1 MTACS
6 KAPEQLD
13 EPRSNRIFGV
23 TGKCGDDVQD
33 AHAGKISLPRASPE
47 WYLFAH
53 VSAPR
58 HCGRYV
64 TLRWLRAG
72 AQIVLIGGAVL
83 FLVKTAR
90 EHAGTF
96 SAWEG
101 VADWRA
107 LLAASALVLGAFA
120 LMVLTWSAS
129 LRWWNASLSFLS
141 ALRIWSLSNLA
152 RFIPGAVWQ
161 FAGLAALA
169 ADEGISPV
177 AATGAVLLQQLV
189 LLATGIVMAVM
200 MAPGWVEPIAGGL
213 PPFATAS
220 IALFALAL
228 VCFLIPLAMP
238 TIGGALARIVK
249 RDFAWPQPS
258 AAAFAAYTGALVLP
272 WLIFA
277 MAFWLFARSM
287 LGPSTPSLMVAGGA
301 FVASYVAGIVA
312 VFAPAGIA
320 VREAALVAMLAPVV
334 DSRVA
339 LMLALGSRLWMIAL
353 EILMAAA
360 VVALYRARGRPA
372 RRPV

>member
-1 MTACS
+1 
-6 KAPEQLD
+6 
-13 EPRSNRIFGV
+13 
-23 TGKCGDDVQD
+23 
-33 AHAGKISLPRASPE
+33 
-47 WYLFAH
+47 
-53 VSAPR
+53 
-58 HCGRYV
+58 V

-83 FLVKTAR
+83 FLVKTTR

-96 SAWEG
+96 SAWDG
-101 VADWRA
+101 TVDWPT
-107 LLAASALVLGAFA
+107 LLAASALVLAAFA

-177 AATGAVLLQQLV
+177 AATGAVLLQQVV
-189 LLATGIVMAVM
+189 LLATGVVVAVM
-200 MAPGWVEPIAGGL
+200 MAPAWVAPIAGGL
-213 PPFATAS
+213 PPIATVM
-220 IALFALAL
+220 IAVLAVVLL
-228 VCFLIPLAMP
+228 VLGIPLAMP
-238 TIGGALARIVK
+238 AIGRGLSRVVK
-249 RDFAWPQPS
+249 REFSWPRPS
-258 AAAFAAYTGALVLP
+258 LSAFAGYTTALVLP
-272 WLIFA
+272 WVIYA
-277 MAFWLFARSM
+277 AAFWLFARSL
-287 LGPSTPSLMVAGGA
+287 LGASAPPLEIAGGA

-320 VREAALVAMLAPVV
+320 VREAALVALLAPVM

-360 VVALYRARGRPA
+360 VVAVYRARGRPA
-372 RRPV
+372 RRAI

>member
-1 MTACS
+1 M
-6 KAPEQLD
+6 
-13 EPRSNRIFGV
+13 
-23 TGKCGDDVQD
+23 
-33 AHAGKISLPRASPE
+33 
-47 WYLFAH
+47 
-53 VSAPR
+53 
-58 HCGRYV
+58 

-96 SAWEG
+96 SSWDAPI
-101 VADWRA
+101 DWPT
-107 LLAASALVLGAFA
+107 LLAASALVVGAFA
-120 LMVLTWSAS
+120 LMVVTWSAS
-129 LRWWNASLSFLS
+129 LRWWRAPVSFLS

-169 ADEGISPV
+169 AEEGVSPL

-189 LLATGIVMAVM
+189 LLATGVVVAVM
-200 MAPGWVEPIAGGL
+200 MAPAWVEPIARGL
-213 PPFATAS
+213 PPLA
-220 IALFALAL
+220 IAGIAIVILSVFVLA
-228 VCFLIPLAMP
+228 IPLAMP
-238 TIGGALARIVK
+238 GIGRSLSRITK
-249 RDFAWPQPS
+249 REFAWPQPS
-258 AAAFAAYTGALVLP
+258 LSAFAGYTAALVVP
-272 WLIFA
+272 WLVYA
-277 MAFWLFARSM
+277 AAFWLFGRAL
-287 LGPSTPSLMVAGGA
+287 LGPSAPSLQIAGGA

-334 DSRVA
+334 NAPAA
-339 LMLALGSRLWMIAL
+339 LLLAIGSRLWMIAL

-372 RRPV
+372 RRAI

>member
-1 MTACS
+1 M
-6 KAPEQLD
+6 
-13 EPRSNRIFGV
+13 
-23 TGKCGDDVQD
+23 
-33 AHAGKISLPRASPE
+33 
-47 WYLFAH
+47 
-53 VSAPR
+53 
-58 HCGRYV
+58 
-64 TLRWLRAG
+64 
-72 AQIVLIGGAVL
+72 L

-90 EHAGTF
+90 EHAGTLA
-96 SAWEG
+96 AWDG
-101 VADWRA
+101 VVDWPT

-169 ADEGISPV
+169 ADEGISPL

-189 LLATGIVMAVM
+189 LLATGIVVAVM
-200 MAPGWVEPIAGGL
+200 MAPGWVAPIAGGL
-213 PPFATAS
+213 PPIATGS
-220 IALFALAL
+220 IAVVAL
-228 VCFLIPLAMP
+228 VLLCVVIPLAMP
-238 TIGGALARIVK
+238 AIGRGLGRLVK
-249 RDFAWPQPS
+249 REFAWPRPS
-258 AAAFAAYTGALVLP
+258 ATAFAAYTTALVLP
-272 WLIFA
+272 WLIYA
-277 MAFWLFARSM
+277 MAFWLFARSL
-287 LGPSTPSLMVAGGA
+287 LGESTPGLVVAGGA

-339 LMLALGSRLWMIAL
+339 LMLALGSRLWMVAL
-353 EILMAAA
+353 EIVMAAA
-360 VVALYRARGRPA
+360 VVAVYRARGRPA

>member
-1 MTACS
+1 M
-6 KAPEQLD
+6 
-13 EPRSNRIFGV
+13 
-23 TGKCGDDVQD
+23 
-33 AHAGKISLPRASPE
+33 
-47 WYLFAH
+47 
-53 VSAPR
+53 
-58 HCGRYV
+58 
-64 TLRWLRAG
+64 
-72 AQIVLIGGAVL
+72 L
-83 FLVKTAR
+83 FLVNTAR
-90 EHAGTF
+90 EHAGTL
-96 SAWEG
+96 SSWEG
-101 VADWRA
+101 VVDWRA

-129 LRWWNASLSFLS
+129 LRWWTASLSFLR

-169 ADEGISPV
+169 ADEGISPM

-189 LLATGIVMAVM
+189 LLATGIVVAVM

-213 PPFATAS
+213 PPIATAT
-220 IALFALAL
+220 IALAVLA
-228 VCFLIPLAMP
+228 VMCFLIPVAMP
-238 TIGGALARIVK
+238 AIGRGLARVVK
-249 RDFAWPQPS
+249 REFAWPRPS
-258 AAAFAAYTGALVLP
+258 VGAFAAYTGALVLP
-272 WLIFA
+272 WLIYA

-287 LGPSTPSLMVAGGA
+287 LGEATPSVTVAGGA
-301 FVASYVAGIVA
+301 FVASYIAGIVA

-339 LMLALGSRLWMIAL
+339 LMLAVGARLWMIAL

-360 VVALYRARGRPA
+360 VVAIYRARGRPA